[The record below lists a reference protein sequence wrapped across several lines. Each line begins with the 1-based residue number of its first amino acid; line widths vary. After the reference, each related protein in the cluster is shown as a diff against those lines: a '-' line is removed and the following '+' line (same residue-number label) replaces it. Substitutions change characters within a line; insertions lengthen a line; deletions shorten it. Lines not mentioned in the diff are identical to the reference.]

1 MKRRAFITLLGGAA
15 AWPLAA
21 RAQQPAMRVVGW
33 LNSATPSGYAP
44 FAAGF
49 RQGLSAAGFVEGHS
63 VIIEYRWAE
72 GHNDRLPALA
82 AELVRRPVAVIA
94 AAGTPS
100 ALAAKA
106 ATTTVPIVFST
117 AADPV
122 AEGLV
127 PSLARPGGNITGV
140 TNLGVELVQKQ
151 VEMLHRMVPKASVI
165 AVLVNPS
172 QSFAETAKKDALA
185 AGRAL
190 GLQIHIAQASS
201 ARDVDAAFASL
212 PQAGAGGLVIC
223 PDPVSFSRRGQIAAL
238 ALRQGVPTI
247 FFTREFPEASGLMS
261 YGVSAV
267 DGYRQVGIYTGRILK
282 GEKPADLPVQQSTKF
297 ELVINLNTAKV
308 LGLDVPFYLQQ
319 LADEVIE

>member
-1 MKRRAFITLLGGAA
+1 MRRRNFITLLGCAA

-21 RAQQPAMRVVGW
+21 RAQQPAMPVVGW
-33 LNSATPSGYAP
+33 LNNATPSGYAP

-49 RQGLSAAGFVEGHS
+49 RQGLSDAGFVEGHS

-72 GHNDRLPALA
+72 GHYDRLPALA

-151 VEMLHRMVPKASVI
+151 VEMLHQMVPKASVI

-172 QSFAETAKKDALA
+172 RATCRCSSPQSSSWSSISTPP
-185 AGRAL
+185 RCS
-190 GLQIHIAQASS
+190 ASTCRS
-201 ARDVDAAFASL
+201 ISNSL
-212 PQAGAGGLVIC
+212 P
-223 PDPVSFSRRGQIAAL
+223 
-238 ALRQGVPTI
+238 
-247 FFTREFPEASGLMS
+247 TR
-261 YGVSAV
+261 
-267 DGYRQVGIYTGRILK
+267 
-282 GEKPADLPVQQSTKF
+282 
-297 ELVINLNTAKV
+297 
-308 LGLDVPFYLQQ
+308 
-319 LADEVIE
+319 